1 MRKQT
6 ILVAVSIEWS
16 AIILTLLLLSA
27 PWGIARESAR
37 PAGADRTAPAPNIA
51 AAQPQGAKVRVLE
64 HISYGIEAPQAQ
76 VLNAYLVERETPTAV
91 IIQILSG
98 GWNSAP
104 PQKAVVEPFKPYL
117 DAGISVIVA
126 AHRPIGKDIHWP
138 APGDDVA
145 RAIQFVRDRAG
156 DWGIDRNRIAAK
168 GRSSG
173 GHLALMVGFGPD
185 RANPGSA
192 DPVERQS
199 SRPNCIVA
207 GAAPTDLVLQMNE
220 LLKDSERQTYLWER
234 MLALVGASD
243 EISRDELLTRLKPLS
258 PIEYVTRDSPPV
270 FLTNQGPADAFW
282 PGDARL
288 KWDAHTPITSLIL
301 EKKLKE
307 LQVPYELVLS
317 QENTRGDTTQLRR
330 ELAFL
335 TKYMASRQ
343 KSAFATTGDQRVAAP
358 GESGSPRRPT
368 QQQDNASASVGEAPR
383 YSFGAKFEPPA
394 GRVVHGIGQWEQY
407 NAKLLPKLPADRR
420 PASELLFVN
429 IADMPR
435 GWRPQGISGT
445 LQRYDQAGLIPQMD
459 ISLCGNQP
467 SKAEIDKMP
476 DPHFGIDHEVA
487 SGSRYDSRIED
498 LARIVREFGKPVTV
512 RIGGE
517 FNGWWNGYHP
527 YAYPKAF
534 RKIVAMFRATKV
546 DNAAF
551 VWCYEPAAPGDFDE
565 RNETGEYKWFPGAD
579 VIDWFSIDWFNRED
593 FTGSLTG
600 ERQGTELTPYGRTR
614 KFLDMAAAYHKPV
627 MIAESGPARYDLSD
641 PAQADAAWREWFEP
655 YFQVIAEHSEI
666 KWFHLISFDWTRS
679 SRYVQSGWKNN
690 DFTASDTLMPRLTTE
705 LRKPR
710 YLHANNKALL
720 KDYEG
725 FAATR
730 NVAQPVEDSSPA
742 ARMRAMSERPGV
754 TEPARNPSDKRTELA
769 KFDEPAARLP
779 AQGPGGTEWDAQ
791 YRSFIQSDESAVAKG
806 FPTHA
811 VAAQQIKADAGK
823 DSANLQ
829 KHKGWVLFIKHYS
842 QTYRP
847 PEATEALR
855 KLYQDLVEMAF
866 MGLAAAADLPFAG
879 DSRLTIHRDIVYGK
893 THPDVQRLDAYLVKS
908 TPPTPVLIE
917 IHGGGWRRGSK
928 SQFVYQGNLM
938 EAILAAGISLVSID
952 YRLTPE
958 HTLPAQM
965 EDTVRAVQFVRSQAK
980 MWNLDPNRI
989 AAIGGSAGAHLAA
1002 WVGLHDDLAKP
1013 DSPDPVA
1020 RLSSRLTCFVVL
1032 SGPMDLMRVDP
1043 RTLAKAGVRGESF
1056 ADAFLA
1062 AVGSTAEQFVTDPDI
1077 RRRLREASPVFLVS
1091 PDDPAALIVG
1101 VGPAETA
1108 LVPPTVPATINDPHS
1123 AWHGALLA
1131 DAMRRAGVEV
1141 VARLGSDVGKDP
1153 QADAAAIVDFLVKHL
1168 KTTKP

>member
-1 MRKQT
+1 MRKRT

-27 PWGIARESAR
+27 PWGIARDSAR
-37 PAGADRTAPAPNIA
+37 PAGAARPAPAPNIA
-51 AAQPQGAKVRVLE
+51 AAQPQAAKIRVLE

-76 VLNAYLVERETPTAV
+76 VLNAYLVQRETPTAV

-104 PQKAVVEPFKPYL
+104 PQKVIVEPFQPYL

-156 DWGIDRNRIAAK
+156 DWGIDRNRIAVK

-173 GHLALMVGFGPD
+173 GHLALMVGFEPD

-220 LLKDSERQTYLWER
+220 LLKDSDRQAYLWGL
-234 MLALVGASD
+234 MTALVGGTPG
-243 EISRDELLTRLKPLS
+243 EISRDELLAKLKPLS
-258 PIEYVTRDSPPV
+258 PTEYVTRDSPPV
-270 FLTNQGPADAFW
+270 FLTNQGPTDAFW
-282 PGDARL
+282 PGDVRL
-288 KWDAHTPITSLIL
+288 KWDVHTPITSLIL

-307 LQVPYELVLS
+307 LQVPYELVIS
-317 QENTRGDTTQLRR
+317 SGGGRVDTTLLRR

-335 TKYMASRQ
+335 TKHLHLAVSQ
-343 KSAFATTGDQRVAAP
+343 QGNSDSPAA
-358 GESGSPRRPT
+358 
-368 QQQDNASASVGEAPR
+368 EAQH
-383 YSFGAKFEPPA
+383 YSLGAKFEPPT
-394 GRVVHGIGQWEQY
+394 GRVVHGLGQWEQY
-407 NAKLLPKLPADRR
+407 NDKLTAKLPVDLQ
-420 PASELLFVN
+420 PASKLLFVN

-435 GWRPQGISGT
+435 GWRPEGIRST

-467 SKAEIDKMP
+467 TKAQIDKMP

-487 SGSRYDSRIED
+487 SGSGYDSRIED
-498 LARIVREFGKPVTV
+498 LVRIVREFGKPVTV

-534 RKIVAMFRATKV
+534 RKIVEMFRAAKV

-551 VWCYEPAAPGDFDE
+551 IWCYEPAAPGDFEE
-565 RNETGEYKWFPGAD
+565 RNEAGEYKWFPGAD

-593 FTGSLTG
+593 FTGPLTG
-600 ERQGTELTPYGRTR
+600 GRQGGELTAHGRTQ
-614 KFLDMAAAYHKPV
+614 KFLDMAAACHKPV

-655 YFQVIAEHSEI
+655 YFKIIAEHSEI

-679 SRYVQSGWKNN
+679 SYYVQSGWKNN
-690 DFTASDTLMPRLTTE
+690 DFTANDNLMQRLVAE

-710 YLHANNKALL
+710 YLHANAKALL
-720 KDYEG
+720 RDYAQFATARPTPEG
-725 FAATR
+725 RRTTR
-730 NVAQPVEDSSPA
+730 PTQTPPA
-742 ARMRAMSERPGV
+742 RPAV
-754 TEPARNPSDKRTELA
+754 TEAVGNPSDKHAELA
-769 KFDEPAARLP
+769 KFDEPAAYLP
-779 AQGPGGTEWDAQ
+779 AKGPGGTEWDAQ
-791 YRSFIQSDESAVAKG
+791 YRSFIQTDENAVAKG

-811 VAAQQIKADAGK
+811 VAAQQIKADAAK

-829 KHKGWVLFIKHYS
+829 KHKGLVLFITHYS

-855 KLYQDLVEMAF
+855 KLYQDLVEMEF
-866 MGLAAAADLPFAG
+866 TGLAVAADLPFAG

-928 SQFVYQGNLM
+928 SQFVYQGNLV
-938 EAILAAGISLVSID
+938 EAVLAAGISLVSID

-1020 RLSSRLTCFVVL
+1020 RLSSRLTCFVAL

-1091 PDDPAALIVG
+1091 PGDPAALIVG
-1101 VGPAETA
+1101 AGPAETA